1 MKLKNE
7 PIKVLSKYVS
17 EIINTYKKAKIEC
30 LVDINKAHERK
41 YYLKFLED
49 DVKALSAKE
58 YILAIESIIGSLKKE
73 EQEIIENMFI
83 KENNNPFWYLETLS
97 RSTYYRYKRKS
108 LENFL
113 YYF

>member
-1 MKLKNE
+1 MK
-7 PIKVLSKYVS
+7 
-17 EIINTYKKAKIEC
+17 
-30 LVDINKAHERK
+30 
-41 YYLKFLED
+41 
-49 DVKALSAKE
+49 
-58 YILAIESIIGSLKKE
+58 
-73 EQEIIENMFI
+73 EQEIIQNMFI